1 MAASLKISEL
11 NAVASLADGDLFLI
25 TDSSESTSKKL
36 TVSALTSHLYAPL
49 YTAMG
54 AGVGTTTMGAFT
66 GSILSD
72 NYSVK
77 QLLQELATAITAE
90 TTTRTSA
97 IATVQSDVDQNETDA
112 DSAIAAEIAA
122 RTTAVTAETT
132 ARTTAIAAHNTRLVS
147 LETDTTTKSYVDTQ
161 IASISDNAPDNLDT
175 LNELAAALGDNP
187 AIITTIQAELTTYKA
202 HIEARNLQM
211 GLAFGE
217 LYADTL
223 TVG

>member
-97 IATVQSDVDQNETDA
+97 IATVQSDVNQNETDA
-112 DSAIAAEIAA
+112 DSAIAAEIA
-122 RTTAVTAETT
+122 

>member
-1 MAASLKISEL
+1 
-11 NAVASLADGDLFLI
+11 
-25 TDSSESTSKKL
+25 
-36 TVSALTSHLYAPL
+36 
-49 YTAMG
+49 
-54 AGVGTTTMGAFT
+54 MGAFT
-66 GSILSD
+66 SSLLSD

-97 IATVQSDVDQNETDA
+97 IATVQSDVNQNEIDA
-112 DSAIAAEIAA
+112 DSAIAAEIA
-122 RTTAVTAETT
+122 